1 MAKLKQSLNSI
12 EIINKWQILFY
23 FLNHCFGVQFRSW
36 VSQRVLYAKTE
47 KHTIRD
53 FIE

>member
-23 FLNHCFGVQFRSW
+23 FLNGFFGVHFKSW

-47 KHTIRD
+47 KRTICD
-53 FIE
+53 YIE